1 METIIKINDFVN
13 GIVWGVPIMLLILG
27 TGVYYTVRLGFIQF
41 RHPVWLVKQT
51 IVKAFQKK
59 DEGPTAPGELTSF
72 QAAMTSVSAIVGSG
86 NIAGAATAIVM
97 GGPGALIWM
106 ILAAFVGMAT
116 KFAEIALGI
125 VKFMKMERSA
135 VVQCTICQRDCIKN
149 GLEFCFQ
156 S

>member
-72 QAAMTSVSAIVGSG
+72 QAAMRLFLQSWVLAILQELQQPLLWEVLVHLSG
-86 NIAGAATAIVM
+86 
-97 GGPGALIWM
+97 
-106 ILAAFVGMAT
+106 
-116 KFAEIALGI
+116 
-125 VKFMKMERSA
+125 
-135 VVQCTICQRDCIKN
+135 
-149 GLEFCFQ
+149 
-156 S
+156 

>member
-59 DEGPTAPGELTSF
+59 
-72 QAAMTSVSAIVGSG
+72 
-86 NIAGAATAIVM
+86 
-97 GGPGALIWM
+97 
-106 ILAAFVGMAT
+106 
-116 KFAEIALGI
+116 
-125 VKFMKMERSA
+125 MKVPLHRENLR
-135 VVQCTICQRDCIKN
+135 VFKRQ
-149 GLEFCFQ
+149 
-156 S
+156 